1 MLAARDLALY
11 YRGVILPER
20 TQILD
25 QTLRQHNAMLK
36 GVYDLLLAKQA
47 EVSTEKAYVEAWR
60 DYWIARAQLERAVG
74 GRLLPAE
81 RCLASTAGPSG
92 DGSARSDSQ
101 EGAEP

>member
-1 MLAARDLALY
+1 LY
-11 YRGVILPER
+11 YRSVLLPER

-47 EVSTEKAYVEAWR
+47 EVSTEKVYVEAWR
-60 DYWIARAQLERAVG
+60 DYWIARVQLERAVG
-74 GRLLPAE
+74 GRLP
-81 RCLASTAGPSG
+81 P
-92 DGSARSDSQ
+92 DSQ